1 VRKACQRY
9 FLIILILWGAALSI
23 AHSQPL
29 PEQQPYISS
38 PTSTLFGILFTDN
51 YRSGLYLSSGSTVRT
66 IVNSVG
72 CGNNYTLSNDRS
84 LVGYKSIA
92 ENGLQAPS
100 VVELA
105 TGESRMLHQP
115 VQRAGQVSFT
125 ENGKFAFSIGDSLI
139 VVDGTSR
146 KVFDLGNYANL
157 TPISPDGKF
166 VAFNDK
172 DDQIWILDL
181 VNHVRSRV
189 SDKTLGYFSPM
200 WDGKAERLLYS
211 SLSGILKVYELA
223 SQSTFL
229 IGEGFAPSWSSDS
242 RSIVFYRKEIRN
254 DILVNTD
261 LFIASYDG
269 SAVTQVTATPDVFEM
284 DPQFINNDAELLYH
298 TYDRH
303 TISRSPLVRDQ
314 NKMFKSVGQFR
325 KNLVDYAPTPNFP
338 RTDNKLRKSSSIVSL
353 DIPYV
358 HQCYDTP
365 DWHNGNGSCAPTAA
379 LMVLAYYG
387 ILPPWQTSC
396 STPTQHSNDWG
407 NYVAGKYYFRG
418 VDYSAY
424 QTTDYG
430 NKVTWGAY
438 GYMWKTGSPNS
449 RMAGFYTSNGM
460 SASQTWSTA
469 HSVAVDE
476 VTAGRPFS
484 MCVMLTTAGHLIVA
498 HGFGAEQHTFVFND
512 PYGNKN
518 IGYMNYQGKNVQYDW
533 PGYNNGFQNLTGV
546 AWCIA
551 TQYSPVAPADTLV
564 DDLQF
569 GKGFYLHAKA
579 PASMSLWKDTN
590 TGYGSHAW
598 TSSST
603 DTDTCYAVWTPN
615 ITKSASYEVFAFIPG
630 GSNALA
636 RYAVSGKNG
645 QKVVE
650 VDQQSNQNS
659 WVSLG
664 TYEFDA
670 GTAATNVRLGTGS
683 AVRGATMGFDA
694 VQWNYRAPA
703 IIPTRFALGQ
713 NYPNPFNPNT
723 TIRFDLPAPRH
734 VTLKVFDL
742 LGREVATLLDEQRR
756 EGEHTVRFDASR
768 LTSGMYTYR
777 LQAGANSVAIKKM
790 LLLR

>member
-1 VRKACQRY
+1 V
-9 FLIILILWGAALSI
+9 
-23 AHSQPL
+23 
-29 PEQQPYISS
+29 SS
-38 PTSTLFGILFTDN
+38 A
-51 YRSGLYLSSGSTVRT
+51 GS
-66 IVNSVG
+66 
-72 CGNNYTLSNDRS
+72 GNNYTLSNDRS
-84 LVGYKSIA
+84 LVGFKSID
-92 ENGLQAPS
+92 ENGLQAPA
-100 VVELA
+100 VFDLA
-105 TGESRMLHQP
+105 TGQSRALHQP
-115 VQRAGQVSFT
+115 VQRGGQVSFA
-125 ENGKFAFSIGDSLI
+125 ENGTYAFSIGDSLI
-139 VVDGTSR
+139 VADGANRVS
-146 KVFDLGNYANL
+146 FDLGNYANL
-157 TPISPDGKF
+157 TPISPDGKY

-181 VNHVRSRV
+181 ATNIRTRA

-200 WDGKAERLLYS
+200 WDGEGERLLYS
-211 SLSGILKVYELA
+211 SLSGVLKVYELS

-229 IGEGFAPSWSSDS
+229 IGEGFAPSWSNDS
-242 RSIVFYRKEIRN
+242 RSVVFYRKEIRN

-261 LFIASYDG
+261 LFVASYDG

-284 DPQFINNDAELLYH
+284 DPQFMNNDSELLYQ

-303 TISRSPLVRDQ
+303 TISSSPLVRDQ
-314 NKMFKSVGQFR
+314 NRMFKTIGQVR
-325 KNLVDYAPTPNFP
+325 KDLVNYSPSPNFP
-338 RTDNKLRKSSSIVSL
+338 ETDNRLRKSSGIVSL

-396 STPTQHSNDWG
+396 STPTQHTNDWG
-407 NYVAGKYYFRG
+407 NYVAGKYFFRG

-430 NKVTWGAY
+430 GKVTWGAY

-449 RMAGFYTSNGM
+449 RMAGFYASNGM

-476 VTAGRPFS
+476 VAAGRPFT

-498 HGFGAEQHTFVFND
+498 HGFGAEQHTLVFND

-551 TQYSPVAPADTLV
+551 TQYTPVAPADTVV

-579 PASMSLWKDTN
+579 PASMTYWKDTN
-590 TGYGSHAW
+590 AGYRSHAW

-603 DTDTCYAVWTPN
+603 NTDTCYAVWTPT

-630 GSNALA
+630 GSTAIA
-636 RYAVSGKNG
+636 RYMVSGKNG
-645 QKVVE
+645 LKVVE
-650 VDQQSNQNS
+650 VDQQTNQNT

-670 GTAATNVRLGTGS
+670 GTSASNVRLGTGS
-683 AVRGATMGFDA
+683 SVRGATMGFDA
-694 VQWNYRAPA
+694 MQWNYRAPT
-703 IIPTRFALGQ
+703 IVPTIEPTKFALAQ
-713 NYPNPFNPNT
+713 NFPNPFNPNT

-742 LGREVATLLDEQRR
+742 LGREVATLLDEQTR

-768 LTSGMYTYR
+768 LTSGIYIYR
-777 LQAGANSVAIKKM
+777 LQAGASSVAMKKM
-790 LLLR
+790 VVVR